1 MTRPTVRFITAK
13 EAATYL
19 RVTPKTI
26 YELCKRDEM
35 PHVRVGN
42 SIRIP
47 LEPFNRWVREHTSG
61 LLTVE
66 D

>member
-1 MTRPTVRFITAK
+1 MTRPVRFITVK

-19 RVTPKTI
+19 RVTTKHV
-26 YELCKRDEM
+26 YDLCKRDVI

-42 SIRIP
+42 CIRIP
-47 LEPFNRWVREHTSG
+47 LDPFNRWIRENTSG
-61 LLTVE
+61 LPANE